1 MYLAASVLS
10 FFSEEISVRS
20 TLFTPSAKP
29 VYPLGPLS
37 IALACFQDLRK

>member
-1 MYLAASVLS
+1 MYFAASVLS

-20 TLFTPSAKP
+20 TLFIQSAKP

-37 IALACFQDLRK
+37 IALAWLQDLRK